1 MSAERYTFDT
11 NILFYAADNTA
22 GHRHRR
28 ALALTQDAIAHD
40 CILTLQSLAE
50 LANALLKR
58 RVASVL
64 KIEQIVGAYRSS
76 FPVTAATEADLADA
90 IDTHRTYNISFWDA
104 MLWATARR
112 AGCTLLL
119 SEDFQDGRV
128 LGGVTFRNPFAA
140 GFKIGD
146 L

>member
-104 MLWATARR
+104 CSGPLRAAPAALFSYRR
-112 AGCTLLL
+112 
-119 SEDFQDGRV
+119 
-128 LGGVTFRNPFAA
+128 TFRTGEFWEASPSAIRSPQA
-140 GFKIGD
+140 SK
-146 L
+146 